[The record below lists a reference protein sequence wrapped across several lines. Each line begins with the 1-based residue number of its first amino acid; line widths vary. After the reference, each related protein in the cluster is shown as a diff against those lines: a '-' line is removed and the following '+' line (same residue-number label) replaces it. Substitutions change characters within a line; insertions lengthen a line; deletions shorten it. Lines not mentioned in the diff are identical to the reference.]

1 MEPAPSDEHNGSEK
15 YEGLGCMLIC
25 LAIALLIAAGP
36 IVAII
41 EAIKK

>member
-1 MEPAPSDEHNGSEK
+1 VSAGNDDSSSGEK
-15 YEGLGCMLIC
+15 YEGIGCMLIC

-41 EAIKK
+41 EAVKK

>member
-1 MEPAPSDEHNGSEK
+1 MSDDQDIPDPGDK
-15 YEGLGCMLIC
+15 YEGIGCMLIC